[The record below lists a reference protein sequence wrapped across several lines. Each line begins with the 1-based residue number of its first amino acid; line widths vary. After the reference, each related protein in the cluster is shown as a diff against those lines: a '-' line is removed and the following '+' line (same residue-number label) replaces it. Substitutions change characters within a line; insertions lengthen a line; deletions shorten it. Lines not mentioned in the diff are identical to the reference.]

1 MRLMLGKD
9 QVLTHFLMKTNIGH
23 TMKPRSPQDLD
34 THKKL
39 YKHPHAKCK
48 GFQGDLNCYA

>member
-1 MRLMLGKD
+1 MLIFSHEDKY
-9 QVLTHFLMKTNIGH
+9 
-23 TMKPRSPQDLD
+23 RSYDETKGSTGFID